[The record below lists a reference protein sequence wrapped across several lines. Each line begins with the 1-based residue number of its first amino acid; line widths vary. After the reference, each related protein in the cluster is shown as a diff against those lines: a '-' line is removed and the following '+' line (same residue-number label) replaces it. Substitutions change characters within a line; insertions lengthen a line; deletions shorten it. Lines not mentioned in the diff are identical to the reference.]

1 MATGKAVAKSC
12 KHCWGRTQVMWKFV
26 PDLWT
31 LLLHVWFWT
40 LCTVSS
46 KQSSMSEKYFGPK
59 PFSASQA
66 NDSVLK
72 SILWCIGSQCMALRT
87 GVLVRTSID
96 TCKDTITIIKPTT
109 NESMD
114 TFLWVLLRYE
124 SFKSC
129 WVRSY
134 TKISDM
140 AWRFKHSRWALTFDP
155 SVFWCTKNNCF
166 SLMLN

>member
-72 SILWCIGSQCMALRT
+72 SILWCIGSQCKALRT
-87 GVLVRTSID
+87 GVLVRTSIN
-96 TCKDTITIIKPTT
+96 TCKDTITIITKAWTRFC
-109 NESMD
+109 E
-114 TFLWVLLRYE
+114 
-124 SFKSC
+124 SC
-129 WVRSY
+129 W
-134 TKISDM
+134 DM
-140 AWRFKHSRWALTFDP
+140 SPLSLAESGVTPRFLTWLDVLNIQDEHWHSILLFL
-155 SVFWCTKNNCF
+155 VHQK
-166 SLMLN
+166 